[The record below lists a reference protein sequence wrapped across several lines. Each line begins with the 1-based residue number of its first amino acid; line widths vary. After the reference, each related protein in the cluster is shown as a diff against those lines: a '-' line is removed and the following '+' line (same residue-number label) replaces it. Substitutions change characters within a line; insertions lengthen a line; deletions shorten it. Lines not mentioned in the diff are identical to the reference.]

1 MQSININGLICYFP
15 ILVKLEIHIG
25 SFRSDSN
32 FEHVLP
38 LNDGAYLSPM
48 LDCKLFECAMNC
60 LTIEI
65 CDGFLLNPS
74 TNNCWNLCCPI
85 HGLKVVP
92 NNGWMYYRR
101 LNGKLLLSNWSNIN
115 HISHWLNINHIS
127 HWLNINH
134 ISHLPN
140 V

>member
-1 MQSININGLICYFP
+1 MQSINIFGLISYFP
-15 ILVKLEIHIG
+15 ILVKLEIRIG

-38 LNDGAYLSPM
+38 LNEGAYLSPM
-48 LDCKLFECAMNC
+48 L
-60 LTIEI
+60 TIAI

-101 LNGKLLLSNWSNIN
+101 LNGKLLLSNW
-115 HISHWLNINHIS
+115 
-127 HWLNINH
+127 LNINH

-140 V
+140 VQLKSIYSINQEIYQICTVYYYISIAI